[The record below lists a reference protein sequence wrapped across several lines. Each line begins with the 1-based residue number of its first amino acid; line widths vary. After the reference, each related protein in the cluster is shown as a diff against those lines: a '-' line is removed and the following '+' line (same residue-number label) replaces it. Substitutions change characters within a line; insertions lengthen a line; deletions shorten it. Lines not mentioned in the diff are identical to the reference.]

1 MPLDQKGATPMSV
14 TAFAL
19 ALFAAPVPQMAMT
32 SAPAVPLAAAAAAP
46 ELAVQPLVAGR
57 SEQALATLEKASA
70 ADPHDAA
77 VLINLGIAYA
87 QAGDEAKARAA
98 FEQALACDEVIEL
111 DTADGTSTDSRRL
124 ARKAI
129 KMLERGEFRPVPAR
143 AGQLTLRD

>member
-1 MPLDQKGATPMSV
+1 MSV

-19 ALFAAPVPQMAMT
+19 ALIAAPLPQAPFA
-32 SAPAVPLAAAAAAP
+32 SAPAIPLAAAAAAP

-57 SEQALATLEKASA
+57 AEQALATLEKASA

-87 QAGDEAKARAA
+87 QAGEDTKARAA
-98 FEQALACDEVIEL
+98 FEQALACHEVVEL
-111 DTADGTSTDSRRL
+111 DTADGTATDSRRL

-129 KMLERGEFRPVPAR
+129 KMLERGEFRPAPSR

>member
-1 MPLDQKGATPMSV
+1 MSV

-87 QAGDEAKARAA
+87 QAGDEAKARVA

>member
-1 MPLDQKGATPMSV
+1 MSV

-129 KMLERGEFRPVPAR
+129 KMLERGEFRPIPAR

>member
-1 MPLDQKGATPMSV
+1 MSV

-87 QAGDEAKARAA
+87 QAGDEAKARVA

-129 KMLERGEFRPVPAR
+129 KMLKRGEFRPVPAR

>member
-1 MPLDQKGATPMSV
+1 MSV

-32 SAPAVPLAAAAAAP
+32 SAPAVPHAAAAAAP

-57 SEQALATLEKASA
+57 SELALATLEKASA

-98 FEQALACDEVIEL
+98 FKQALACDEVIEL